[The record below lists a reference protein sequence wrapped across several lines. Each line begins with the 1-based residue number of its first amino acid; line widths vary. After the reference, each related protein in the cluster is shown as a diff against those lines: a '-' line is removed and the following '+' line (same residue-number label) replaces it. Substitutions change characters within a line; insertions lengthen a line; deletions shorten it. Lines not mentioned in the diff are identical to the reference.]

1 MLIETCIL
9 RRDVMSISTT
19 TLVLIINSLML
30 VSTKTYSPVEL
41 NRLNLTMMY
50 RNDLLTRPPL
60 KNSTQSIVAIG
71 LGIIEVAGIDP
82 QKQVSWSRSSVV
94 HRRCF
99 LCPSGDHFEC
109 QCRIEMVRWSV
120 TMEYQWTNVFE
131 STKSFGDL
139 LRSVGDLDTGH
150 RADQRAE
157 KDGQR
162 C

>member
-82 QKQVSWSRSSVV
+82 QKQVS
-94 HRRCF
+94 
-99 LCPSGDHFEC
+99 
-109 QCRIEMVRWSV
+109 
-120 TMEYQWTNVFE
+120 
-131 STKSFGDL
+131 
-139 LRSVGDLDTGH
+139 
-150 RADQRAE
+150 
-157 KDGQR
+157 
-162 C
+162 